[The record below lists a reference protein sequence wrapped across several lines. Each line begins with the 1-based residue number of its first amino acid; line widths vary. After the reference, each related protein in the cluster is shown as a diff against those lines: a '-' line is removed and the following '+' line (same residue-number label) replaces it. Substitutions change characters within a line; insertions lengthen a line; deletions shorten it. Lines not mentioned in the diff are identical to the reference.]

1 MATNATA
8 TGATGQ
14 DAERRFYG
22 RMALAIIIAI
32 FIGFAPSFYLFQM
45 VSYPRP
51 NPPLTVMTMLHGLV
65 ATGWLAIFYTQVRLI
80 AAKRRDVHRQ
90 LGVWGMALGASV
102 IPIAYLTAMQAIPR
116 GLHPPIID
124 AESWSAVP
132 LLAVPAMA
140 FLLWMGWRNR
150 MDPQAHKRFMLV
162 FTICMVEPGLGR
174 WPIFPPTMAGHVI
187 SNVLAFAF
195 IIPLLMWDRK
205 TIGSLHWATK
215 VAMGAL
221 AFGCFARYI
230 VWGLGIWPA
239 VVRVLPG

>member
-1 MATNATA
+1 MATAAQTI
-8 TGATGQ
+8 

-32 FIGFAPSFYLFQM
+32 FIGFAPSFYLMQM
-45 VSYPRP
+45 VSYLRP

-65 ATGWLAIFYTQVRLI
+65 ATGWLAIFYTQVRLV

-90 LGVWGMALGASV
+90 LGVWGMALGAAV
-102 IPIAYLTAMQAIPR
+102 IPVAYLTAMQAIPR

-140 FLLWMGWRNR
+140 LLLWMGWRNR
-150 MDPQAHKRFMLV
+150 LDPQAHKRFMLV

-174 WPIFPPTMAGHVI
+174 WPVFPPTMAGHVI
-187 SNVLAFAF
+187 SNLLAFAF
-195 IIPLLMWDRK
+195 IIPLVMWDRK

>member
-1 MATNATA
+1 MATLVDSH
-8 TGATGQ
+8 

-32 FIGFAPSFYLFQM
+32 FIGFAPSFYLFQT

-51 NPPLTVMTMLHGLV
+51 NPPLTALTLTHGLV
-65 ATGWLAIFYTQVRLI
+65 ATAWLAIFYTQIRLV
-80 AAKRRDVHRQ
+80 AAKRRDIHRQ
-90 LGVWGMALGASV
+90 LGVWGMALALL
-102 IPIAYLTAMQAIPR
+102 ILPIIYFTAMEAIPR

-132 LLAVPAMA
+132 LLSILPMA

-162 FTICMVEPGLGR
+162 YTLCMVEPGIGR
-174 WPIFPPTMAGHVI
+174 WPIFPPVMAGHVA
-187 SNVLAFAF
+187 SNILAFAF
-195 IIPLLMWDRK
+195 IIPLVMWDRK

-215 VAMGAL
+215 AGIAAL

-230 VWGLGIWPA
+230 FWGLGIWPA
-239 VVRVLPG
+239 IVRMLPG

>member
-1 MATNATA
+1 MATLADS
-8 TGATGQ
+8 Q

-51 NPPLTVMTMLHGLV
+51 NPPLTALTITHGLA
-65 ATGWLAIFYTQVRLI
+65 ATAWLAIFYTQVRLV
-80 AAKRRDVHRQ
+80 AAKRRDIHRQ
-90 LGVWGMALGASV
+90 LGVWGMALALL
-102 IPIAYLTAMQAIPR
+102 ILPIIYFTAMEAIPR

-132 LLAVPAMA
+132 LLQIPPMA

-162 FTICMVEPGLGR
+162 FTLCMVEPGIGR
-174 WPIFPPTMAGHVI
+174 WPIFPPVMAGHVA
-187 SNVLAFAF
+187 SNILAFAF
-195 IIPLLMWDRK
+195 IIPLILWDRK
-205 TIGSLHWATK
+205 TIGHLHRATK
-215 VAMGAL
+215 AGIAAV
-221 AFGCFARYI
+221 AFGCFARFV
-230 VWGLGIWPA
+230 VWPLGFWPD

>member
-1 MATNATA
+1 MATVAQTI
-8 TGATGQ
+8 

-32 FIGFAPSFYLFQM
+32 FIGFAPSFYLMQM
-45 VSYPRP
+45 GSYPRP

-65 ATGWLAIFYTQVRLI
+65 ATGGLAIFYTQVRLV

-90 LGVWGMALGASV
+90 LGVWGMALGAAV
-102 IPIAYLTAMQAIPR
+102 IPVAYLTAMQAIPR

-140 FLLWMGWRNR
+140 LLLWMGWRNR
-150 MDPQAHKRFMLV
+150 LDPQAHKRFMLV

-174 WPIFPPTMAGHVI
+174 WPVFPPTMAGHVI
-187 SNVLAFAF
+187 SNLLAFAF

>member
-1 MATNATA
+1 MATVAQTI
-8 TGATGQ
+8 

-32 FIGFAPSFYLFQM
+32 FIGFAPSFYLMQM

-65 ATGWLAIFYTQVRLI
+65 ATGWLATFYTQIRLV

-90 LGVWGMALGASV
+90 LGVWGMALGAAV
-102 IPIAYLTAMQAIPR
+102 IPVAYLTAMQAISR

-150 MDPQAHKRFMLV
+150 TDPQAHKRFMLV

-187 SNVLAFAF
+187 SNLLAFAF
-195 IIPLLMWDRK
+195 IIPLVMWDRK

>member
-1 MATNATA
+1 MATAAQTI
-8 TGATGQ
+8 

-32 FIGFAPSFYLFQM
+32 FIGFAPSFYLMQM

-65 ATGWLAIFYTQVRLI
+65 ATGWLAIFYTQVRLV

-90 LGVWGMALGASV
+90 LGVWGMALGAAV
-102 IPIAYLTAMQAIPR
+102 IPVAYLTAMQAIPR

-140 FLLWMGWRNR
+140 LLLWMGWRHR
-150 MDPQAHKRFMLV
+150 LDPQAHKRFMLV

-187 SNVLAFAF
+187 SNLLAFAF
-195 IIPLLMWDRK
+195 IIPLVMWDRK

>member
-1 MATNATA
+1 MATVAQTI
-8 TGATGQ
+8 

-32 FIGFAPSFYLFQM
+32 FIGFAPSFYLMQM

-65 ATGWLAIFYTQVRLI
+65 ATGWLAIFYTQVRLV

-90 LGVWGMALGASV
+90 LGVWGMALGAAV

-140 FLLWMGWRNR
+140 LLLWMGWRNR
-150 MDPQAHKRFMLV
+150 LDPQAHKRFMLV

-187 SNVLAFAF
+187 SNLLAFAF

-205 TIGSLHWATK
+205 TIGSLHRATK

>member
-1 MATNATA
+1 MATAAQTI
-8 TGATGQ
+8 

-32 FIGFAPSFYLFQM
+32 FIGFAPSFYLMQM

-51 NPPLTVMTMLHGLV
+51 NPPLTVDDDAARAGCDRLARDILHAG
-65 ATGWLAIFYTQVRLI
+65 AAGCGEAARCPPAAGRLGNG
-80 AAKRRDVHRQ
+80 ARRSRDSDRLSHRDA
-90 LGVWGMALGASV
+90 GNPA
-102 IPIAYLTAMQAIPR
+102 R
-116 GLHPPIID
+116 LHPPIID

-140 FLLWMGWRNR
+140 LLLWMGWRNR
-150 MDPQAHKRFMLV
+150 IDPQAHKRFMLV

-174 WPIFPPTMAGHVI
+174 WPVFPPTMAGHVI
-187 SNVLAFAF
+187 SNLLAFAF
-195 IIPLLMWDRK
+195 IIPLVMWDRK